1 MLGYKYLGLFGLK
14 IPHPA
19 AWQMHWDDGEQEME
33 TYSMFQDIN
42 IQFSK
47 MLIVVRFLVLV
58 TTMVTKV
65 DHGNHHSNDRGNHR
79 SNHCGYYDALWEK
92 VYPKNRKKYEFF
104 YQTSTWFGIYL
115 LVELQ

>member
-47 MLIVVRFLVLV
+47 ILIMYINGVFIVSYWILC
-58 TTMVTKV
+58 
-65 DHGNHHSNDRGNHR
+65 NHS
-79 SNHCGYYDALWEK
+79 
-92 VYPKNRKKYEFF
+92 F
-104 YQTSTWFGIYL
+104 STRPDNPIGDWDWC
-115 LVELQ
+115 